1 MIANLSQI
9 FICIFAAAFTLY
21 ACIENQNALTE
32 LQMTIPALAKEVQSI
47 NEDNIR
53 MQYEIDQFES
63 PVHLIELLRQPEFG
77 HLKYPNL
84 DEIVTLP
91 EGIPSPE

>member
-1 MIANLSQI
+1 MITSLSQI
-9 FICIFAAAFTLY
+9 FLCIFTAALTLY

-32 LQMTIPALAKEVQSI
+32 LQLTIPAISKEVQSI

-63 PVHLIELLRQPEFG
+63 PVHLVELLRQPEFG
-77 HLKYPNL
+77 HLKYPSLNAV
-84 DEIVTLP
+84 ITLP
-91 EGIPSPE
+91 EGTPPP